1 MITHIMIVDDEENV
15 LKALKRE
22 LLDEEGYE
30 IHTYPDARVAL
41 QDLKSFPFKVIISDE
56 RMPGLSGSEFLSLVS
71 LRAPDTVRIMLTGQ
85 ATIEAAMQAVNR
97 GEIYRFFTKPWNGA
111 ELKMSIRSA
120 IDKYDLE
127 KENRRLLAIV
137 RNQKE
142 KLDHLEKSHPGIS
155 SLERDETGAVLLPE
169 LSETEMESLRH
180 EFLED

>member
-1 MITHIMIVDDEENV
+1 MPDHIMIVDDEENV

-22 LLDEEGYE
+22 LMDEDYE
-30 IHTYPDARVAL
+30 IHAYIDAREAL
-41 QDLKSFPFKVIISDE
+41 QKLKNHPIKVVISDE
-56 RMPGLSGSEFLSLVS
+56 RMPGMSGSEFLSLVS
-71 LRAPDTVRIMLTGQ
+71 LRSPDTVRIMLTGQ

-97 GEIYRFFTKPWNGA
+97 GEIYRFFTKPWNSA

-142 KLDHLEKSHPGIS
+142 KLGELEDRHPGIS
-155 SLERDETGAVLLPE
+155 SLERDESGAVVIPE
-169 LSETEMESLRH
+169 ISEEEMESLRR
-180 EFLED
+180 ELLKK